1 MEEQETR
8 KLRFTLRRTQH
19 REHVAGTALLHRA
32 GLRVDIERAALQQPL
47 RRKGKRFRRHVVNVA
62 DKLADL
68 PVRLAAPG
76 LIRALAPQRAH
87 AVRLFKLLC
96 AHADPRR
103 VQRHRRHR
111 AEGFRQFAQ
120 QRRAGG
126 RAGLALHRAA
136 VNRNPLQQRRCGGSG
151 NRHHAVRTPHRAAA
165 HMHRRGRNAVRVQEI
180 HRIAHARHIGHRV
193 QRAHL
198 VEVHFLH
205 RHAVRLRLRRR
216 NRVIHAAGTRT
227 HLLRQGQAV
236 DQSGNLPRRGVVMM
250 RMAVCMVMHMLVFH
264 NRPARLLR
272 LRTVHMD
279 VHRHRLIPKGIF
291 RAVHVFVDMFMF
303 VRMLMDV
310 SLIVLVIMLAAFL
323 LTVHE
328 DTHVRAADAGRHAA
342 LGTDL
347 HAGD

>member
-1 MEEQETR
+1 M
-8 KLRFTLRRTQH
+8 
-19 REHVAGTALLHRA
+19 
-32 GLRVDIERAALQQPL
+32 
-47 RRKGKRFRRHVVNVA
+47 
-62 DKLADL
+62 
-68 PVRLAAPG
+68 
-76 LIRALAPQRAH
+76 
-87 AVRLFKLLC
+87 
-96 AHADPRR
+96 
-103 VQRHRRHR
+103 
-111 AEGFRQFAQ
+111 
-120 QRRAGG
+120 
-126 RAGLALHRAA
+126 
-136 VNRNPLQQRRCGGSG
+136 
-151 NRHHAVRTPHRAAA
+151 
-165 HMHRRGRNAVRVQEI
+165 
-180 HRIAHARHIGHRV
+180 
-193 QRAHL
+193 
-198 VEVHFLH
+198 EVHFLH

-291 RAVHVFVDMFMF
+291 RAVHVFVDMFMHMFVFMFMF